1 LRTRDIELAGL
12 ITEAVGQTG
21 ADPLGGR
28 KPVVTVAKVRRDHM
42 GCKPWGCRFFPGIG
56 GRSNVHKFRGYD
68 AEANMIFW
76 QGAPS
81 GVAT

>member
-1 LRTRDIELAGL
+1 
-12 ITEAVGQTG
+12 
-21 ADPLGGR
+21 
-28 KPVVTVAKVRRDHM
+28 M

-68 AEANMIFW
+68 AEANLIFW
-76 QGAPS
+76 HGAPS